1 MFKITL
7 DQVYRPFLMFFRTRR
22 MKSFKE
28 IFRVT
33 KTTKILDVGGTYF
46 VWTLVPDL
54 PIPII
59 VNVSYPGNDNKQT
72 TWIVADGR
80 RLPFADRSFDI
91 VYSNSVIEH
100 LGTFENQ
107 LLFAKECRRVGGRY
121 YVQTPNRWFFI
132 EPHFLT
138 PFIHYLPKRFQRKLL
153 KWTVWAMITNP
164 SEERIEAVIEEIRL
178 LDEHE
183 FRILFPDAQI
193 LKEKVLWF
201 TKSLI
206 AVRT

>member
-1 MFKITL
+1 
-7 DQVYRPFLMFFRTRR
+7 
-22 MKSFKE
+22 
-28 IFRVT
+28 
-33 KTTKILDVGGTYF
+33 
-46 VWTLVPDL
+46 
-54 PIPII
+54 
-59 VNVSYPGNDNKQT
+59 
-72 TWIVADGR
+72 
-80 RLPFADRSFDI
+80 
-91 VYSNSVIEH
+91 
-100 LGTFENQ
+100 

-164 SEERIEAVIEEIRL
+164 SEERIEAIIEEIRL

>member
-7 DQVYRPFLMFFRTRR
+7 DQVYRPFFMFFRTRR

-46 VWTLVPDL
+46 NWTLVPDL

-59 VNVSYPGNDNKQT
+59 VNVSYPENDNKQT

-80 RLPFADRSFDI
+80 RLLFADRSFDI
-91 VYSNSVIEH
+91 VFSNSVIEH

-107 LLFAKECRRVGGRY
+107 LLFAKECRRVGRRY
-121 YVQTPNRWFFI
+121 YVQTPNRWFFYR
-132 EPHFLT
+132 T
-138 PFIHYLPKRFQRKLL
+138 PLP
-153 KWTVWAMITNP
+153 NP
-164 SEERIEAVIEEIRL
+164 IYSL
-178 LDEHE
+178 
-183 FRILFPDAQI
+183 
-193 LKEKVLWF
+193 F
-201 TKSLI
+201 TKKVSKK
-206 AVRT
+206 VT